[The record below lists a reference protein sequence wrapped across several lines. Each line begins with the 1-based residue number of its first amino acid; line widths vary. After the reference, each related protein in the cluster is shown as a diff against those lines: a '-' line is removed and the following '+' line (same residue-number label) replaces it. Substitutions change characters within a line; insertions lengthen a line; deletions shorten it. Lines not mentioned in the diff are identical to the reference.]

1 VLKQLD
7 ELMSPTHNRR
17 NYRRLEAEAVP
28 PCVPYLGVS
37 LGDLFFIE
45 SNEMGT
51 CCALARKEHKR
62 AHKHARSRWVC
73 VRTALRLCLWR
84 VRCADRRV
92 RPPSSR
98 LV

>member
-45 SNEMGT
+45 ANEMG
-51 CCALARKEHKR
+51 ASLLPSPH
-62 AHKHARSRWVC
+62 
-73 VRTALRLCLWR
+73 R
-84 VRCADRRV
+84 VRSCVCGRVSYVRVVCAV
-92 RPPSSR
+92 
-98 LV
+98 VC

>member
-51 CCALARKEHKR
+51 CCARAQGTQTCTQARTIALGLREDSAAVVSLAC
-62 AHKHARSRWVC
+62 AVC
-73 VRTALRLCLWR
+73 
-84 VRCADRRV
+84 
-92 RPPSSR
+92 
-98 LV
+98 